1 MKKYL
6 GEMRIACKKSQKE
19 YAIEFL
25 SMYSYIDGAHHKQWL
40 IDQVAR
46 ILMGT
51 FVKVVEASW
60 DDGSKELRYS
70 TGEPS
75 KKYLDWI
82 GDDFD
87 NDDATGSPP

>member
-6 GEMRIACKKSQKE
+6 GKKKVVCSKSQIE
-19 YAIEFL
+19 YATDYL
-25 SMYSYIDGAHHKQWL
+25 SEYSYIDGSHHKQWL

-51 FVKVVEASW
+51 PVNVVEASW
-60 DDGSKELRYS
+60 DNGHKELRYS

-82 GDDFD
+82 GDDID
-87 NDDATGSPP
+87 NDEATGIAP